1 MKFSCPNIKKFHI
14 FSQKKVFL
22 IFREIEIFQKSFQEG
37 SFQTLKI
44 KKAALK
50 KFIIFQEIDFS
61 CPKVKKTWYFF

>member
-44 KKAALK
+44 KKSCSEK
-50 KFIIFQEIDFS
+50 IYRNKFFLPQS
-61 CPKVKKTWYFF
+61 